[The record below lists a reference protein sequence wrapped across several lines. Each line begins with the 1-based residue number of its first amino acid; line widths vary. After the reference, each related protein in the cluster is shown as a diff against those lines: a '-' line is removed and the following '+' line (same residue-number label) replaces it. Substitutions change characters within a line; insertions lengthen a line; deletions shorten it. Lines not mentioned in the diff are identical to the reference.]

1 MKGLIYLIKG
11 YGLQYYGST
20 ITSLENR
27 RLNHESHVKN
37 RDKRRWLCTSVSI
50 IEQGDDWTMEE
61 IEEIEFDD
69 IHDLRLKESEYIK
82 NNECVNRYRIRN
94 KDEIKEYKREWAEK
108 FRREKG
114 CKIKSE
120 MTLTKDPDYQ
130 AKWARD
136 KRANETD
143 EKKEERLKA
152 RREAYANKPQTEEQK
167 EKARLR
173 SQKARDAK
181 KRISQ

>member
-1 MKGLIYLIKG
+1 M
-11 YGLQYYGST
+11 
-20 ITSLENR
+20 N
-27 RLNHESHVKN
+27 
-37 RDKRRWLCTSVSI
+37 
-50 IEQGDDWTMEE
+50 
-61 IEEIEFDD
+61 
-69 IHDLRLKESEYIK
+69 
-82 NNECVNRYRIRN
+82 
-94 KDEIKEYKREWAEK
+94 
-108 FRREKG
+108 
-114 CKIKSE
+114 
-120 MTLTKDPDYQ
+120 LTKDPDYK

-181 KRISQ
+181 KSISQ